1 MGIIAGNVNRV
12 METIASAAARSGRNS
27 ESVQLVAVSKKIEVD
42 RILQALAAGVRYLG
56 ENRVKEAQE
65 KKPHLS
71 EFNFE
76 YHLIGLLQKNKIN
89 RAVGIFDWVQ
99 TVDSLDLATQI
110 NRSAERKQ
118 KVVQVLV
125 QVNIGREP
133 QKAGIMEEGLEEL
146 ARQLVDL
153 EYISVE
159 GLMAIPPYLE
169 DAEAVRP
176 YFRRMRELSER
187 LASLQLAAL
196 RMNTLSL
203 GMSHDF
209 PVAIEEGS
217 TMVRVGTAIF
227 GKRPAI

>member
-1 MGIIAGNVNRV
+1 MGIIAGNVHRV
-12 METIASAAARSGRNS
+12 MEAITSATAKSGRNS
-27 ESVQLVAVSKKIEVD
+27 EAVQLLAVSKRIEVD

-56 ENRVKEAQE
+56 ENRVKEAQV
-65 KKPHLS
+65 KKPHLA
-71 EFNFE
+71 EFDFE
-76 YHLIGLLQKNKIN
+76 YHLIGSLQKNKIN

-99 TVDSLDLATQI
+99 TVDSLDLAMRI
-110 NRSAERKQ
+110 NRSAAREQ

-133 QKAGIMEEGLEEL
+133 QKAGVMEEKLEEM

-153 EYISVE
+153 EHISVE

-187 LASLQLAAL
+187 LAGLQLSAL
-196 RMNTLSL
+196 RMDTLSL

>member
-1 MGIIAGNVNRV
+1 MGIIAGNVHRV
-12 METIASAAARSGRNS
+12 MEAIASAAARSGRNS

-65 KKPHLS
+65 KKPYLS

-89 RAVGIFDWVQ
+89 RAVDIFDWVQ
-99 TVDSLDLATQI
+99 TVDSLDLATRI

-153 EYISVE
+153 EHISVE

>member
-1 MGIIAGNVNRV
+1 MGIIAGNVHRV
-12 METIASAAARSGRNS
+12 MEAIASAAARSGRNS

-65 KKPHLS
+65 KKPYLS

-99 TVDSLDLATQI
+99 TVDSLDLATRI

-153 EYISVE
+153 EHISVE

>member
-1 MGIIAGNVNRV
+1 MGIIAGNVHRV
-12 METIASAAARSGRNS
+12 MEAIASATARSGRNS
-27 ESVQLVAVSKKIEVD
+27 ESVQLLAVSKRIEVD

-56 ENRVKEAQE
+56 ENRVKEAQV
-65 KKPHLS
+65 KKPYLS
-71 EFNFE
+71 EFDFE
-76 YHLIGLLQKNKIN
+76 YHLIGSLQKNKIN
-89 RAVGIFDWVQ
+89 PAVGIFDWVQ
-99 TVDSLDLATQI
+99 TVDSLDLAMRI
-110 NRSAERKQ
+110 NRSAASKQ

-153 EYISVE
+153 EHISVE

-176 YFRRMRELSER
+176 YFRRMRELSEQ
-187 LASLQLAAL
+187 LASLELSAL

>member
-1 MGIIAGNVNRV
+1 MGIIAGNVHRV
-12 METIASAAARSGRNS
+12 MEAIASATARSGRNS
-27 ESVQLVAVSKKIEVD
+27 ESVQLLAVSKRIEVD

-56 ENRVKEAQE
+56 ENRVKEAQV
-65 KKPHLS
+65 KKPYLS
-71 EFNFE
+71 KFDFE
-76 YHLIGLLQKNKIN
+76 YHLIGSLQKNKIN

-99 TVDSLDLATQI
+99 TVDSLDLAMRI
-110 NRSAERKQ
+110 NRSAASEQ

-153 EYISVE
+153 EHISVE

-176 YFRRMRELSER
+176 YFRRMRELSEQ
-187 LASLQLAAL
+187 LASLELSAL

>member
-1 MGIIAGNVNRV
+1 MGIIAGNVHRV
-12 METIASAAARSGRNS
+12 MEAIASAAARSGRNS

-65 KKPHLS
+65 KKPYLS

-89 RAVGIFDWVQ
+89 RAVDIFDWVQ
-99 TVDSLDLATQI
+99 TVDSLDLATRI

-153 EYISVE
+153 EHISVE

-176 YFRRMRELSER
+176 YFRRMRELSEQ
-187 LASLQLAAL
+187 LASLELSAL